1 MSAPPATCLQIAA
14 DVQDRK
20 QSAREVADAALARAA
35 KFQDRFRAFIRMT
48 PEIAREQARKVDERV
63 KAGEELPLAGVP
75 FAVKDLFDVQGIP
88 TTFGSKVFA
97 DRVAK
102 ADGTAVKK
110 LVDAGAVC
118 LGKLNLHE
126 CAFGF
131 TGENR
136 NFGDV
141 RNPWDPDR
149 IAGGSSSG
157 SAVAVALRICPLT
170 LGSDTGGSIRMPS
183 ALCGLTGLKPTYGR
197 VSRAGEMPLSWTMD
211 HVGPITRTA
220 AEAALAL
227 KILAGPDP
235 ADESAS
241 RRVVPDYPAEL
252 TARIRGLRIGV
263 MHQWFFEAL
272 DPDVAGAVTRGLVKL
287 VGLGARQVE
296 VHLPFLEEVVGAHR
310 AIIFSEAGSFHR
322 PHLAGRA
329 KDYADD
335 IRPLLLAGLFIPA
348 VEYLDALRARRIIRR
363 EWAKV
368 FENIDV
374 LITPTTPVTATR
386 FGETTADVA
395 GGPRPLV
402 RAYLDLTLPFNLTG
416 YPAISIPCGFSKAG
430 LPIGMQLVGRPFAES
445 VLLRA
450 AHQYQQETDWHRR
463 TPPAAAG

>member
-1 MSAPPATCLQIAA
+1 MSAAPANCLQIAA
-14 DVQDRK
+14 DVQGRK
-20 QSAREVADAALARAA
+20 KSAREFAEAALGNAA
-35 KFQDRFRAFIRMT
+35 KFQEQFRAFIRIT
-48 PEIAREQARKVDERV
+48 PEIARTQARRVDERV
-63 KAGEELPLAGVP
+63 RAGEKLPLAGVP
-75 FAVKDLFDVQGIP
+75 FGVKDVFDVGGIP
-88 TTFGSKVFA
+88 TTFGATVFS

-102 ADGTAVKK
+102 ADATAVKK

-136 NFGDV
+136 NFGDS
-141 RNPWDPDR
+141 RNPWDAER

-157 SAVAVALRICPLT
+157 SAVAVALGICPLT

-197 VSRAGEMPLSWTMD
+197 VSRAGGMPLSWTMD
-211 HVGPITRTA
+211 HIGPITRTA

-235 ADESAS
+235 ADETGS
-241 RRVVPDYPAEL
+241 RRPVPDYAAEL
-252 TARIRGLRIGV
+252 TARIRGLRLGV

-272 DPDVAGAVTRGLVKL
+272 DPEVGEAVIKGLDKL

-296 VHLPFLEEVVGAHR
+296 VHLPLLEEVVGAHR
-310 AIIFSEAGSFHR
+310 AVIFSEASAFHR
-322 PHLAGRA
+322 PHLAAHGR
-329 KDYADD
+329 DFADD

-348 VEYLDALRARRIIRR
+348 VEYLDALRARRIVRR

-374 LITPTTPVTATR
+374 LVTPTTPVTATK
-386 FGETTADVA
+386 FGETTASLA
-395 GGPRPLV
+395 GGSKPLV
-402 RAYLDLTLPFNLTG
+402 RAYLDLTLPFNFTG

-430 LPIGMQLVGRPFAES
+430 MPIGMQLVGRPFTES
-445 VLLRA
+445 VLLRV

-463 TPPAAAG
+463 MPPAAAG

>member
-1 MSAPPATCLQIAA
+1 MSAPAATFLEIAG
-14 DVQDRK
+14 DVQGGK
-20 QSAREVADAALARAA
+20 QSARDLAEAALAKAA
-35 KFQDRFRAFIRMT
+35 KFQEQFRAFIRMT
-48 PEIAREQARKVDERV
+48 PDIARRQAQKVDDRV

-75 FAVKDLFDVQGIP
+75 FAVKDVFDVQGVP
-88 TTFGSKVFA
+88 TTFGAKVFT
-97 DRVAK
+97 DRLAQ

-110 LVDAGAVC
+110 LIDAGAVC

-136 NFGDV
+136 NFGDS
-141 RNPWDPDR
+141 RNPWDPER

-157 SAVAVALRICPLT
+157 SAVAVALGICPLT

-183 ALCGLTGLKPTYGR
+183 ALCGVTGLKPTYGR
-197 VSRAGEMPLSWTMD
+197 VSRAGGMPLSWTMD

-220 AEAALAL
+220 AEAARAL

-235 ADESAS
+235 ADEMAS
-241 RRVVPDYPAEL
+241 RRPVPDYPADL
-252 TARIRGLRIGV
+252 TARVRGLRIGV

-272 DPDVAGAVTRGLVKL
+272 NPEVSGAVLNGLDKL
-287 VGLGARQVE
+287 VRLGARQVE
-296 VHLPFLEEVVGAHR
+296 VHLPLLEEVVGAHR
-310 AIIFSEAGSFHR
+310 AVIFSEASSFHR
-322 PHLAGRA
+322 PHLAARA
-329 KDYADD
+329 KDFADD

-363 EWAKV
+363 EWARV

-374 LITPTTPVTATR
+374 LVTPTTPVTATK

-395 GGPRPLV
+395 GGPKPLV
-402 RAYLDLTLPFNLTG
+402 RAYLDLTLPFNFTG

-430 LPIGMQLVGRPFAES
+430 LPIGMQLVGRPFTES
-445 VLLRA
+445 VLLRV

-463 TPPAAAG
+463 TPPVAAL